1 MKKIGLYFGTFNPI
15 HIGHLILA
23 NHFAETTDLDEVWFV
38 VTPQNP
44 MKRKDSILDNHHRLE
59 LVYKATYDYP
69 KLRPSDIEFGL
80 PMPNYTIN
88 SLTHLEEKHPDKQ
101 SVLLMGEDNLVS
113 FPKWKNYELILD
125 RYELYVYPRK
135 TDRTIPKPFQ
145 NNPKI
150 NLINAP
156 QIELSS
162 SAIRK
167 AIKAN
172 QNIRPL
178 LPPESWLYLDEMNFY
193 K

>member
-101 SVLLMGEDNLVS
+101 FVLLMGEDNLVS
-113 FPKWKNYELILD
+113 FPKWKNYELILE

>member
-23 NHFAETTDLDEVWFV
+23 NHFAETTDLDQVWLV

-101 SVLLMGEDNLVS
+101 FVLLMGEDNLVS
-113 FPKWKNYELILD
+113 FPKWKNYELILE

-135 TDRTIPKPFQ
+135 TDRTIPKQFQ

-150 NLINAP
+150 NLIDAP

>member
-88 SLTHLEEKHPDKQ
+88 SLTHIEEKYPDKQ
-101 SVLLMGEDNLVS
+101 FVLLMGEDNLVS
-113 FPKWKNYELILD
+113 FPKWKNYELILE

-135 TDRTIPKPFQ
+135 TDRTIPKQFQ

-150 NLINAP
+150 NLIDAP

-167 AIKAN
+167 SIKAN

>member
-23 NHFAETTDLDEVWFV
+23 NHFAETTDLDEVWLV

-44 MKRKDSILDNHHRLE
+44 TKRKDSILDNHHRLE

-80 PMPNYTIN
+80 PIPNYTIN
-88 SLTHLEEKHPDKQ
+88 SLTHLEEKHPNKQ
-101 SVLLMGEDNLVS
+101 FVLLMGEDNLVS
-113 FPKWKNYELILD
+113 FPKWKNYELILE

-135 TDRTIPKPFQ
+135 TDRTIPKQFQ

-150 NLINAP
+150 NLIDAP

>member
-23 NHFAETTDLDEVWFV
+23 NHFAETTDLDEVWLV

-44 MKRKDSILDNHHRLE
+44 MKRKDSILNNHHRLE

-80 PMPNYTIN
+80 PIPNYTIN
-88 SLTHLEEKHPDKQ
+88 SLTHLEEKHPNKQ
-101 SVLLMGEDNLVS
+101 FVLLMGEDNLVS
-113 FPKWKNYELILD
+113 FPKWKNYELILE

-135 TDRTIPKPFQ
+135 TDRTIPKQFQ

-150 NLINAP
+150 NLIDAP

>member
-23 NHFAETTDLDEVWFV
+23 NHFAETTDLDEVWLV

-80 PMPNYTIN
+80 PIPNYTIN

-101 SVLLMGEDNLVS
+101 FVLLMGEDNLVS

-135 TDRTIPKPFQ
+135 TDRTIPKQFQ

-150 NLINAP
+150 NLIDAP

>member
-23 NHFAETTDLDEVWFV
+23 NHFAETTDLDEVWLV

-80 PMPNYTIN
+80 PIPNYTIN
-88 SLTHLEEKHPDKQ
+88 SLTHLEEKHPNKQ
-101 SVLLMGEDNLVS
+101 FVLLMGEDNLVS
-113 FPKWKNYELILD
+113 FPKWKNYELILE

-135 TDRTIPKPFQ
+135 TDLTIPKQFQ

-150 NLINAP
+150 NLIDAP

>member
-23 NHFAETTDLDEVWFV
+23 NHFAETTDLDEVWLV

-88 SLTHLEEKHPDKQ
+88 SLTHIEEKYPDKQ
-101 SVLLMGEDNLVS
+101 FVLLMGEDNLVS
-113 FPKWKNYELILD
+113 FPKWKNYELILE

-135 TDRTIPKPFQ
+135 TDRTIPKQFQ

-150 NLINAP
+150 NLIDAP

-167 AIKAN
+167 SIKAN

>member
-23 NHFAETTDLDEVWFV
+23 NHFAETTDLDEVWLV

-80 PMPNYTIN
+80 PIPNYTIN
-88 SLTHLEEKHPDKQ
+88 SLTHLEEKHPNKQ
-101 SVLLMGEDNLVS
+101 FVLLMGEDNLVS
-113 FPKWKNYELILD
+113 FPKWKNYELILE

-135 TDRTIPKPFQ
+135 TDRTIPKQFQ

-150 NLINAP
+150 NLIDAP

-178 LPPESWLYLDEMNFY
+178 LPLESWLYLDEMNFY

>member
-23 NHFAETTDLDEVWFV
+23 NHFAETTDLDQVWLV

-88 SLTHLEEKHPDKQ
+88 SLTHLEEKHPNKQ
-101 SVLLMGEDNLVS
+101 FVLLMGEDNLVS
-113 FPKWKNYELILD
+113 FPKWKNYELILE

-135 TDRTIPKPFQ
+135 TDRTIPKQFQ

-150 NLINAP
+150 NLIDAP

>member
-69 KLRPSDIEFGL
+69 KLLPSDIEFGL

-88 SLTHLEEKHPDKQ
+88 SLTYIEEKHPDKQ
-101 SVLLMGEDNLVS
+101 FVLLMGEDNLVS

-150 NLINAP
+150 NLIDAP

-167 AIKAN
+167 AIKMN

>member
-23 NHFAETTDLDEVWFV
+23 NHFAETTDLDEVWLV

-88 SLTHLEEKHPDKQ
+88 SLTHIEEKHPDKQ
-101 SVLLMGEDNLVS
+101 FVLLMGEDNLVS
-113 FPKWKNYELILD
+113 FPKWKNYELILE

-135 TDRTIPKPFQ
+135 TDLTIPKQFQ

-150 NLINAP
+150 NLIDAP

-167 AIKAN
+167 SIKAN

>member
-101 SVLLMGEDNLVS
+101 FVLLMGEDNLVS

-150 NLINAP
+150 NLIDAP

-167 AIKAN
+167 SIKAN

>member
-101 SVLLMGEDNLVS
+101 FVLLMGEDNLVS
-113 FPKWKNYELILD
+113 FPKWKNYELILE

-135 TDRTIPKPFQ
+135 TDRTIPKQFQ

-150 NLINAP
+150 NLIDAP

-167 AIKAN
+167 SIKAN

>member
-23 NHFAETTDLDEVWFV
+23 NHFAETTDLDEVWLV

-88 SLTHLEEKHPDKQ
+88 SLTHIEEKHPDKQ
-101 SVLLMGEDNLVS
+101 FVLLMGEDNLVS
-113 FPKWKNYELILD
+113 FPKWKNYELILE

-135 TDRTIPKPFQ
+135 TDRTIPKQFQ

-150 NLINAP
+150 NLIDAP

>member
-23 NHFAETTDLDEVWFV
+23 NHFAETTDLDEVWLV

-101 SVLLMGEDNLVS
+101 FVLLMGEDNLVS
-113 FPKWKNYELILD
+113 FPKWKNYELILE

-135 TDRTIPKPFQ
+135 TDRTIPKQFQ

-150 NLINAP
+150 NLIDAP

>member
-23 NHFAETTDLDEVWFV
+23 NHFAETTDLDEVWLV

-69 KLRPSDIEFGL
+69 KLSPSDIEFSL
-80 PMPNYTIN
+80 PIPNYTIN
-88 SLTHLEEKHPDKQ
+88 SLIHIEEKNPDKQ
-101 SVLLMGEDNLVS
+101 FVLLMGEDNLVS
-113 FPKWKNYELILD
+113 FPKWKNYDLILE

-135 TDRTIPKPFQ
+135 TNRTIPKQFQ

-150 NLINAP
+150 ILIDAP

-167 AIKAN
+167 AIKAK

>member
-23 NHFAETTDLDEVWFV
+23 NHFAETTDLDEVWLV

-80 PMPNYTIN
+80 PIPNYTIN

-101 SVLLMGEDNLVS
+101 FVLLMGEDNLVS
-113 FPKWKNYELILD
+113 FPKWKNYELILE

-135 TDRTIPKPFQ
+135 TDRTIPKQFQ

-150 NLINAP
+150 NLIDAP

-167 AIKAN
+167 SIKAN
-172 QNIRPL
+172 QN
-178 LPPESWLYLDEMNFY
+178 STSFNNM

>member
-23 NHFAETTDLDEVWFV
+23 NHFAETTDLDEVWLV

-88 SLTHLEEKHPDKQ
+88 SLTHLEEKHPNKQ
-101 SVLLMGEDNLVS
+101 FVLLMGEDNLVS
-113 FPKWKNYELILD
+113 FPKWKNYELILE

-135 TDRTIPKPFQ
+135 TDRTIPKQFQ

-150 NLINAP
+150 NLIDAP

>member
-23 NHFAETTDLDEVWFV
+23 NHFAETTDLDEVWLV

-101 SVLLMGEDNLVS
+101 FVLLMGEDNLVS
-113 FPKWKNYELILD
+113 FPKWKNYELILE

-135 TDRTIPKPFQ
+135 TDRTIPKQFQ

-150 NLINAP
+150 NLIDAP

-178 LPPESWLYLDEMNFY
+178 LPLESWLYLDEMNFY

>member
-23 NHFAETTDLDEVWFV
+23 NHFAETTDLDEVWLV

-101 SVLLMGEDNLVS
+101 FVLLMGEDNLVS
-113 FPKWKNYELILD
+113 FPKWKNYELILE

-135 TDRTIPKPFQ
+135 TDLTIPKQFQ

-150 NLINAP
+150 NLIDAP